1 MCGEIPKGR
10 SLYDFSLTFLH
21 MEPFSFLEFNLEPA
35 CWGTGF
41 VQRGCSFLL
50 CLTNVGGSLEG
61 RGCHQLWIY
70 LFHTALQKQPTPL
83 PQCVATLSEDPPLMS
98 WTIIHPTQF
107 SRHEVA
113 AASGQQFVPRLEGEA
128 LTLPH

>member
-1 MCGEIPKGR
+1 
-10 SLYDFSLTFLH
+10 

-50 CLTNVGGSLEG
+50 CLTNIGGSLEG